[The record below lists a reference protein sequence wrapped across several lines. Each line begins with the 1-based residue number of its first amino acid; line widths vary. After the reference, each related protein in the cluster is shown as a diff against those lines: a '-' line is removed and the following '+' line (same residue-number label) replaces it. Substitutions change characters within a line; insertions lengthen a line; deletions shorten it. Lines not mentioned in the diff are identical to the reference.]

1 MKNSIFVRF
10 LEKMKY
16 VHTPYPFEN
25 QMKIP
30 FLLHRLWLK
39 KDHHKIC
46 DCDLKCGDCIARLD
60 WTIDRLRQ
68 LWKTEYYSFDLI
80 INKVLE
86 QDPSIISFDQIRK
99 LSFNEFEQLLL
110 K

>member
-1 MKNSIFVRF
+1 
-10 LEKMKY
+10 
-16 VHTPYPFEN
+16 
-25 QMKIP
+25 MKIP
-30 FLLHRLWLK
+30 FVLHRLWLK

-86 QDPSIISFDQIRK
+86 QDPSIISFDQIRN